1 MVYHPNLTL
10 SPMEQVLA
18 TTTDALAS
26 SSHQQTSLS
35 ASTAWHNVDGS
46 RTLVGP
52 AAGSEGI
59 VQWVGDTTAPGTPS
73 GVDTDSAAGMV
84 LVSWDGTLEGGVPS
98 DFDHVQV
105 LVDGEEAGRMTAR
118 GTLALG
124 PYEVGSSHSVS
135 AVAWDDAHDEDGSP
149 APNSSEPTAPTQIVV
164 SGADIDPEHLGIE
177 RTRSETPPQGEGK
190 HRGDLWMQYGTG
202 DKPALVAEWWWDGSG
217 WVPIPVAM
225 YLDQLAARDVQVD
238 AAVIGLLCAGI
249 IRSGSFTT
257 PDGLV
262 GFDKSGFWAKDE
274 DGEMVLQAGSGGMR
288 MTGALETSNGGDR
301 LRISNQYL
309 PTVKRTVG
317 AVEGLHDDTRR
328 WALTGFYSQS
338 TTEVQLSA
346 NGHVPAILLHSPV
359 EPDNDSLCLLSQR
372 VEIGAGP
379 ITGSHASVAA
389 STVGLYGVENT
400 IVDGP
405 IVENGVPRY
414 EPQRRAFS
422 WASSWQGRPGGPGGQ
437 WILETTQPL
446 RVVGPGS
453 GRWFVADMGA
463 RIQGP
468 GEYFL
473 LLIVRSAADQ
483 STVASHTMSS
493 SATPGQQ
500 ADNYTSSRQI
510 FIPKGSYEV
519 SVYSEFFGQV
529 DVIGGTFLAFVDPLV
544 QGSFCRYA
552 FLTQC

>member
-73 GVDTDSAAGMV
+73 GVDVESAAGMV

-149 APNSSEPTAPTQIVV
+149 APNSSEPTAPTQVVV

-225 YLDQLAARDVQVD
+225 YLDQLAARDVQMD

-274 DGEMVLQAGSGGMR
+274 DGEMVLQAGSGGVR
-288 MTGALETSNGGDR
+288 LTGALETAAGGDR

-309 PTVKRTVG
+309 PAVNRTVG
-317 AVEGLHDDTRR
+317 AIEGLHDDARR
-328 WALTGFYSQS
+328 WSLTGFYSQDV
-338 TTEVQLSA
+338 TEVQLAA
-346 NGHVPAILLHSPV
+346 NGHMPAISLYSPV
-359 EPDNDSLCLLSQR
+359 EPDNDSLLLHSQR
-372 VEIGAGP
+372 VDIGASRQM
-379 ITGSHASVAA
+379 TGSEVALDA
-389 STVGLYGVENT
+389 QKVTVQGVSAGFKDYNPSSYMGWSADYEDYNGATRLYKRAGVYFLELNIKVRTGVVPSQKT
-400 IVDGP
+400 IPVVRLDPSIMPDHSLDVLAYGTSYA
-405 IVENGVPRY
+405 V
-414 EPQRRAFS
+414 
-422 WASSWQGRPGGPGGQ
+422 GRFH
-437 WILETTQPL
+437 
-446 RVVGPGS
+446 V
-453 GRWFVADMGA
+453 F
-463 RIQGP
+463 GP
-468 GEYFL
+468 GESQPQGTISIGTTNTTANFF
-473 LLIVRSAADQ
+473 S
-483 STVASHTMSS
+483 
-493 SATPGQQ
+493 GQMFW
-500 ADNYTSSRQI
+500 AEA
-510 FIPKGSYEV
+510 K
-519 SVYSEFFGQV
+519 
-529 DVIGGTFLAFVDPLV
+529 
-544 QGSFCRYA
+544 
-552 FLTQC
+552 

>member
-149 APNSSEPTAPTQIVV
+149 APNSSEPTAPTQVVV
-164 SGADIDPEHLGIE
+164 SGADIDPERLGIE
-177 RTRSETPPQGEGK
+177 RIRSETPPQGEGK

-274 DGEMVLQAGSGGMR
+274 DGNTLFKATRDGVHAVGGLQTAS
-288 MTGALETSNGGDR
+288 SGDR
-301 LRISNQYL
+301 
-309 PTVKRTVG
+309 
-317 AVEGLHDDTRR
+317 
-328 WALTGFYSQS
+328 
-338 TTEVQLSA
+338 VQLSQTLIGGTKVGGLQGIGDDKTHPYWLIWGDHSDTSSRLWMGTSPHQPQFA
-346 NGHVPAILLHSPV
+346 AGIDENGS
-359 EPDNDSLCLLSQR
+359 E
-372 VEIGAGP
+372 
-379 ITGSHASVAA
+379 ASVAA
-389 STVGLYGVENT
+389 STVSLSGSERMLVQ
-400 IVDGP
+400 GP

-414 EPQRRAFS
+414 EPERRAFS

-437 WILETTQPL
+437 WIPETTQPL

-529 DVIGGTFLAFVDPLV
+529 DVVGGTFLAFVDPLV